1 MRAEVAGEPL
11 THQVSALRRCRASR
25 SDGEG
30 DSFSSASASAPAPA
44 PGAALH
50 SQERESGG
58 GHLRP
63 ERRGAAQVDQGG
75 AGAAAAALRG
85 RQDERD
91 PGPRQSHPR
100 GQPQPPATFER
111 DQRAEGEEGSVGGKG

>member
-1 MRAEVAGEPL
+1 MRAEVAGEPH
-11 THQVSALRRCRASR
+11 TIPCAFCRCRRSC

-30 DSFSSASASAPAPA
+30 DSAAPA
-44 PGAALH
+44 PGPALH
-50 SQERESGG
+50 SQDRKSSR

-75 AGAAAAALRG
+75 PGTAAEALRG

-91 PGPRQSHPR
+91 SGPRQSHPG
-100 GQPQPPATFER
+100 GQPQPPAASKR
-111 DQRAEGEEGSVGGKG
+111 DQGAEGEGARIGEG

>member
-1 MRAEVAGEPL
+1 MRAEVAVEPL
-11 THQVSALRRCRASR
+11 THQVSALRRCRTSR

-30 DSFSSASASAPAPA
+30 DSSSASASAPA

-100 GQPQPPATFER
+100 GQPQPPAASER